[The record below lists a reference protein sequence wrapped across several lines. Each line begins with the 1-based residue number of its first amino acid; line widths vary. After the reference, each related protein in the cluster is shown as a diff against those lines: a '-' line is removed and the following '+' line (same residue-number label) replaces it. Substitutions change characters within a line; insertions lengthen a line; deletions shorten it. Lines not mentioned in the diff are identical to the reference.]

1 MIKRTREQINTSKTV
16 TAIIIINSI
25 QILTLLAIIIYG
37 YALINEYNFEI
48 AGSVR
53 MILYVV
59 LGIVILNS
67 IMSIKDIYLLTNI
80 RAKYYMQLKTIREIE
95 KLNKTLLGQR
105 HDFLNH
111 LQVLNSLIEMEE
123 YGELKDYFKR
133 VYHDINKVSKTL
145 KTSNVAINALLQAKL
160 QECENKDI
168 NVELRISTKLESLK
182 IPSWEMCRVL
192 GNLIDNAIDA
202 LEFNDEKH
210 LTIEISADVLGYI
223 FKVIDNGVIISPAI
237 EQKIFEAGFTTK
249 GTKGEGMGLAIVK
262 EIISNYQGKVSLSIN
277 DNKKTFT
284 IRVPY

>member
-1 MIKRTREQINTSKTV
+1 MIKKTREQINTSKTV
-16 TAIIIINSI
+16 TAIIIINLI
-25 QILTLLAIIIYG
+25 QILTLLVIIIYG
-37 YALINEYNFEI
+37 YTLINEYNFEI

-80 RAKYYMQLKTIREIE
+80 RAKYYMQLKTIHEVE
-95 KLNKTLLGQR
+95 KLNRILLGQR

-111 LQVLNSLIEMEE
+111 LQVLNSLIYMEE
-123 YGELKDYFKR
+123 YAELKDYFKR
-133 VYHDINKVSKTL
+133 VYHDINKVSRTL
-145 KTSNVAINALLQAKL
+145 KTYNVAVNALLQAKL
-160 QECENKDI
+160 QECENKGI
-168 NVELRISTKLESLK
+168 NVELKILTKLENLK

-202 LEFNDEKH
+202 LEFTHDKH
-210 LTIEISADVLGYI
+210 LTIEINSDIFGYI
-223 FKVIDNGVIISPAI
+223 FRVIDNGAIISPAI

-249 GTKGEGMGLAIVK
+249 GIKGEGMGLAIVK
-262 EIISNYQGKVSLSIN
+262 EIISNYQGKISLSIN
-277 DNKKTFT
+277 GNKKVFT